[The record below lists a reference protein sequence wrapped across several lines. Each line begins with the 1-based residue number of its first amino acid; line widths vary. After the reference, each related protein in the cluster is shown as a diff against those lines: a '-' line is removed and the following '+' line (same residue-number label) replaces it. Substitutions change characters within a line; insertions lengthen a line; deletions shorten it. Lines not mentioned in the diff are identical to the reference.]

1 MLRPAGLVL
10 VAVRSLRRSLAMSAP
25 VLRQKV
31 VVVAGPTAVG
41 KSAAALGLCEA
52 LDGEIVS
59 ADSVQLYRGLDVG
72 SNKPSAGERARV
84 AHHLVD
90 AGDPSEPWT
99 AGEWCR
105 RAVGAIE
112 DCGAR
117 GKLAVVV
124 GGTMMYAQWLVRG
137 APDAPRVT
145 AASAAAAAALLGPYE
160 AAGDWD
166 EAVAAVALRGAG
178 FRDRALAL
186 CANDWYRL
194 SRAVEIELDLG
205 EHPAPRGPGRTPLL
219 DPERYDV
226 RCAFLAPGDRA
237 ALFHGI
243 DARCDAMLARGLLG
257 EVAALRAAGRLP
269 ETSTAARAIGYRQA
283 LDYLVCRRDDAG
295 DGALDAGARRDA
307 YVDFC
312 RKFRTASRNYAAE
325 QMKWYRRDADFAVV
339 PAGDGAAL
347 AALVAG
353 DRADYEARRAGD
365 GAARDSLAADKKVM
379 KTFAS
384 KPCAAAADPAALAS
398 HLAAADAAVAVLRV
412 AGGRGDGARDDDT
425 VRLAALKRQKR
436 GGEAA

>member
-1 MLRPAGLVL
+1 MRLALATSL
-10 VAVRSLRRSLAMSAP
+10 ATLRRCVAMSAAP
-25 VLRQKV
+25 KTKV
-31 VVVAGPTAVG
+31 VVLAGPTAVG
-41 KSAAALGLCEA
+41 KSAAALELCRS
-52 LDGEIVS
+52 LGGEIVS
-59 ADSVQLYRGLDVG
+59 ADSVQLYRGLDIG
-72 SNKPSAGERARV
+72 ANKPSAAERAAVR
-84 AHHLVD
+84 HHLVD
-90 AGDPSEPWT
+90 AGDPAAPWS

-105 RAVGAIE
+105 AAVAAV
-112 DCGAR
+112 DDVAAR
-117 GKLAVVV
+117 GGVPVVV
-124 GGTMMYAQWLVRG
+124 GGTMMYARWLVRG
-137 APDAPRVT
+137 APDAPPAS
-145 AASAAAAAALLGPYE
+145 AASAAAAAALLAPHE
-160 AAGDWD
+160 AAGDWAG
-166 EAVAAVALRGAG
+166 AVAAVAAEGETFAA
-178 FRDRALAL
+178 RAAAL
-186 CANDWYRL
+186 SANDWYRL
-194 SRAVEIELDLG
+194 ARAVEIELDG
-205 EHPAPRGPGRTPLL
+205 GAGGAPPLAA
-219 DPERYDV
+219 YDA

-295 DGALDAGARRDA
+295 DGALGAGARRDA

-325 QMKWYRRDADFAVV
+325 QMKWYRRDGDFAVV

-384 KPCAAAADPAALAS
+384 RPCAAAADPAALAS
-398 HLAAADAAVAVLRV
+398 HLAAADAAVAVLRA

>member
-166 EAVAAVALRGAG
+166 EAVAAVSLRGAG

-205 EHPAPRGPGRTPLL
+205 EDPAPRGPGRTPLL
-219 DPERYDV
+219 DPARYDV
-226 RCAFLAPGDRA
+226 RCAFLAPRDRA
-237 ALFHGI
+237 DLFRGI
-243 DARCDAMLARGLLG
+243 DARCDVMLEAGLLA
-257 EVAALRAAGRLP
+257 EVAALRASGGLP
-269 ETSTAARAIGYRQA
+269 ETSTAAKAIGYRQS
-283 LDYLVCRRDDAG
+283 LDYLAARAADADDDARTP
-295 DGALDAGARRDA
+295 DDRTDA
-307 YVDFC
+307 YLDFV

-325 QMKWYRRDADFAVV
+325 QIKWYRRDDHFAVV
-339 PAGDGAAL
+339 PAGDADALRSLFLCDRPTYEAAL
-347 AALVAG
+347 AGDDQRRNREALV
-353 DRADYEARRAGD
+353 
-365 GAARDSLAADKKVM
+365 ADKKVM

-384 KPCAAAADPAALAS
+384 KPFDAAKLPD
-398 HLAAADAAVAVLRV
+398 HLAAADAAVAALRAA
-412 AGGRGDGARDDDT
+412 AGGDASDAPDD
-425 VRLAALKRQKR
+425 VRLAALKKRQR
-436 GGEAA
+436 TGD

>member
-1 MLRPAGLVL
+1 MRLALATSL
-10 VAVRSLRRSLAMSAP
+10 ALLRRCVAMSAAP
-25 VLRQKV
+25 KAKV
-31 VVVAGPTAVG
+31 VVLAGPTAVG
-41 KSAAALGLCEA
+41 KSAAALELCRS
-52 LDGEIVS
+52 LGGEIVS
-59 ADSVQLYRGLDVG
+59 ADSVQLYRGLDIG
-72 SNKPSAGERARV
+72 ANKPSAADMAAVR
-84 AHHLVD
+84 HHLVD
-90 AGDPSEPWT
+90 AGDPAAPWS

-105 RAVGAIE
+105 AAVAAV
-112 DCGAR
+112 DDVAAR
-117 GKLAVVV
+117 GGVPVVV
-124 GGTMMYAQWLVRG
+124 GGTMMYARWLVRG
-137 APDAPRVT
+137 APDAPPAS
-145 AASAAAAAALLGPYE
+145 AASAAAAAALLARHE
-160 AAGDWD
+160 AAGDWAG
-166 EAVAAVALRGAG
+166 AVAAVAAEGETFAA
-178 FRDRALAL
+178 RAAAL
-186 CANDWYRL
+186 SANDWYRL
-194 SRAVEIELDLG
+194 ARAVEIELDGGAGGRPPRAPPLG
-205 EHPAPRGPGRTPLL
+205 A
-219 DPERYDV
+219 YDV

-283 LDYLVCRRDDAG
+283 LDYLVRRRDDAG
-295 DGALDAGARRDA
+295 DGARDAGARRDA

-398 HLAAADAAVAVLRV
+398 HLAAADAAVAVLRA